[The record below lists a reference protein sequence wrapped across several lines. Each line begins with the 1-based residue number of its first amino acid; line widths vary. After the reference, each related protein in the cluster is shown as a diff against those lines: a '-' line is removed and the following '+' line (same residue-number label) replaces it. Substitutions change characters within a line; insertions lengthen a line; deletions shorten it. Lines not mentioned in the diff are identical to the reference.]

1 MERALT
7 DRQPKLSTPSGMS
20 RKAIPEQTRAGTDRR
35 TAEAISLGVQFIL
48 AQQQEHRWMELRGQN
63 GVPDRW
69 VTAYVLARLGDLP
82 AGCFRSS
89 QQQQIASALEW
100 LLQARSIE
108 GVWSSAAGAPV
119 DAESTAWAVI
129 ALRQHGRTV
138 PRSVLDWLQ
147 RCRCAGGGFAVRPRT
162 EMESSDLEGCDCAT
176 RPATTALAVKALGD
190 LDSSTEDYLAAQLT
204 MPATAQAG
212 NSSARFYICS
222 EILDCD
228 AALAP
233 WSRLNRVCQL
243 TALESPETSFDV
255 ALLLRCLS
263 RLRMRRARSV
273 ADSLLARQ
281 RQDGSW
287 PGTPVLGPA
296 LHGVRSAHQAVLDQS
311 GLLATA
317 TAVSALMLGEG
328 QPGLFFGSDL
338 PRPRRLF

>member
-1 MERALT
+1 
-7 DRQPKLSTPSGMS
+7 
-20 RKAIPEQTRAGTDRR
+20 
-35 TAEAISLGVQFIL
+35 LGVQFIL
-48 AQQQEHRWMELRGQN
+48 ARQQEQHWTELQGRHGDPN
-63 GVPDRW
+63 RW

-82 AGCFRSS
+82 AGCFRPS
-89 QQQQIASALEW
+89 QQQQIALALEW
-100 LLQARSIE
+100 LLQARTDE
-108 GVWSSAAGAPV
+108 GVWSCAAGARGG
-119 DAESTAWAVI
+119 AETTAWAVI
-129 ALRQHGRTV
+129 ALRQHGRSV
-138 PRSVLDWLQ
+138 PSSVLDWLQ
-147 RCRCAGGGFAVRPRT
+147 RCRCEGGGFAVRPKADR
-162 EMESSDLEGCDCAT
+162 ESSDLEGCDCAT

-190 LDSSTEDYLAAQLT
+190 LDSSTEGYLAGHLT
-204 MPATAQAG
+204 MPATAQMT
-212 NSSARFYICS
+212 NNSARLYICS

-243 TALESPETSFDV
+243 TALECPESSFDV

-263 RLRMRRARSV
+263 RLRMRRARSI

-281 RQDGSW
+281 RGDGSW
-287 PGTPVLGPA
+287 PGGPVLGPA
-296 LHGVRSAHQAVLDQS
+296 LHGVRTAHQAVMDHS

>member
-1 MERALT
+1 
-7 DRQPKLSTPSGMS
+7 MS
-20 RKAIPEQTRAGTDRR
+20 MSKKAISEQARAGTGRR
-35 TAEAISLGVQFIL
+35 TAEAIALGVQFIL
-48 AQQQEHRWMELRGQN
+48 AQQQEHRWTALQGRN

-89 QQQQIASALEW
+89 QQQQIALALEW
-100 LLQARSIE
+100 LLQARSGE
-108 GVWSSAAGAPV
+108 GVWSSTAGARA

-147 RCRCAGGGFAVRPRT
+147 RCRCEGGGFAIRPGT
-162 EMESSDLEGCDCAT
+162 DAESADLEGCDCAT

-190 LDSSTEDYLAAQLT
+190 LDSSTEDYLASHLT
-204 MPATAQAG
+204 IAATAQEG
-212 NSSARFYICS
+212 SNSARFYICS

-243 TALESPETSFDV
+243 TALESPESSFDV

-281 RQDGSW
+281 HEDGSW

-296 LHGVRSAHQAVLDQS
+296 LHGVRSANQAVVDQS

-317 TAVSALMLGEG
+317 TAVSALMVGDG